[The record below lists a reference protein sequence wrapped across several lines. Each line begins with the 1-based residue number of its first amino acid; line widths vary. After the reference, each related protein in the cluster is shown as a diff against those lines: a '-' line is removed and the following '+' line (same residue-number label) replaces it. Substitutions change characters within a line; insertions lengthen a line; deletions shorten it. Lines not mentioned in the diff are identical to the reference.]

1 MEGLNNKFIAV
12 SYKLTAREGE
22 QEAVIEETK
31 EGEPFCFVSAVGM
44 TLDEFEQQ
52 VVDRAAG
59 EKFSFTLDRPGVNFT
74 LTFEGEVTEN
84 RKATP
89 DEIQEAIR
97 LVTQA
102 QSGGCGGC
110 GGCGSHEGGCGGCGG
125 GSCDKE
131 GCDKEGCGNEGCC
144 GGK

>member
-1 MEGLNNKFIAV
+1 METLNNRYIAV
-12 SYKLTAREGE
+12 SYRLTAREGE

-31 EGEPFCFVSAVGM
+31 EDEPFCFVSAVGM

-52 VVDRAAG
+52 VVDHAEG
-59 EKFSFTLDRPGVNFT
+59 EAFSFTLNRPGVNFT
-74 LTFEGEVTEN
+74 LTFDGQVLEN
-84 RKATP
+84 RPAAP

-102 QSGGCGGC
+102 QQGGC
-110 GGCGSHEGGCGGCGG
+110 GGCGSE

-131 GCDKEGCGNEGCC
+131 ACEKGGCEGGCC
-144 GGK
+144 DR

>member
-1 MEGLNNKFIAV
+1 METLNNRYIAV

-52 VVDRAAG
+52 VAGRAEG
-59 EKFSFTLDRPGVNFT
+59 ETFSFTLDRPGVNFT
-74 LTFEGEVTEN
+74 LTFDGKVLEN
-84 RKATP
+84 RPAGP
-89 DEIQEAIR
+89 DEIREAIR

-102 QSGGCGGC
+102 QQGGCGGGGCGGC
-110 GGCGSHEGGCGGCGG
+110 GGCGSEGSCDREGCEKGGCEGGC
-125 GSCDKE
+125 CDR
-131 GCDKEGCGNEGCC
+131 
-144 GGK
+144 